1 MSYPLPYK
9 LLQLPDITIKQLM
22 KKVAAYQNGD
32 VSRAMKKMGFNYPIN
47 YGVVI
52 PQLRELANNYE
63 PDHTLAVQ
71 LRQHSKI
78 REALILSS
86 MLDEPEKIE
95 INDAIET
102 CSIITNIELAE
113 QFAQNLFAHIPNLTF
128 FVRKIEG
135 KSEICTTLCFL
146 TLGWGLKHRNKLS
159 ENDIKWILS
168 RIENV
173 NYLTNARNAR
183 AIQFVMQSISDYSE
197 DSNIKVNKMAVKLS
211 KYDNPAIARIG
222 NEFLWLNSI

>member
-1 MSYPLPYK
+1 MSYPLPDK

-52 PQLRELANNYE
+52 PQLRALANHYQ
-63 PDHTLAVQ
+63 PHHSLAIQ

-95 INDAIET
+95 INEAIEI
-102 CSIITNIELAE
+102 CDIISNIELAE
-113 QFAQNLFAHIPNLTF
+113 QFAQNLFAHIPNLIF

-135 KSEICTTLCFL
+135 KSEIFTTLCFL
-146 TLGWGLKHRNKLS
+146 SLGWGLKLKKEFS
-159 ENDIKWILS
+159 ESDIDWIIS
-168 RIENV
+168 KIERFD
-173 NYLTNARNAR
+173 YLTNDRNAR
-183 AIQFVMQSISDYSE
+183 AIQLVMQAISDYSVN
-197 DSNIKVNKMAVKLS
+197 SAIKIKNMAVKLS
-211 KYDNPAIARIG
+211 KSDNSLVAKIG
-222 NEFLWLNSI
+222 DEFLWLNSI